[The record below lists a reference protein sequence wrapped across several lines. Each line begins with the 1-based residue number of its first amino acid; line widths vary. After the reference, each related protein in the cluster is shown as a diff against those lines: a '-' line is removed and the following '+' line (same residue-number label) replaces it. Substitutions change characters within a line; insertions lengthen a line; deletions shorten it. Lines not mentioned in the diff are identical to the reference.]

1 MVTINAQ
8 NKYTKYKKI
17 RKSSLIVITS
27 FIQFTTIIYI
37 NENIAKFVI
46 FTFVL
51 LLFILIIPLLF
62 YALRIF
68 Y

>member
-8 NKYTKYKKI
+8 NKYTKYKNI
-17 RKSSLIVITS
+17 SNPSLIVITS
-27 FIQFTTIIYI
+27 FIQFTTIIYM

-62 YALRIF
+62 LCT
-68 Y
+68 